1 MKRLTRNYPGKD
13 VEMLLVAAV
22 IMQHAISSKTFLID
36 KRTTWADPFFDNLNQ
51 SVEDAFSNVLG
62 IDNSKELREATK
74 TLLSIQKNALSDL
87 VELRVQLNVDFKNNP
102 NYLKTMLQ
110 DLGFSAFYTAAKQ
123 KRDQEALIQ
132 LLYKFDKNL
141 TITLKSD
148 IISAGIS
155 SKLLDDIVGYAQ
167 TLRNANVTQETAKD
181 LRKDISEDKVA
192 ELNTIYDNIIGV
204 ARIASVFFKNQPLE
218 KAKFSYSANLKQLNA
233 KPSKPLKPDTESDI
247 VNS

>member
-13 VEMLLVAAV
+13 VEMLLVSSV
-22 IMQHAISSKTFLID
+22 ILQHAISSKTFLID

-87 VELRVQLNVDFKNNP
+87 VELKVQLNVDFKNKP
-102 NYLKTMLQ
+102 DYLKTILQ
-110 DLGFSAFYTAAKQ
+110 DLGFSTFYTAAKQ

-132 LLYKFDKNL
+132 LLYKFEKNL

-148 IISAGIS
+148 IINVGIS
-155 SKLLDDIVGYAQ
+155 SKLLDNIIGYAQ

-181 LRKDISEDKVA
+181 LRKDVSEERVA
-192 ELNTIYDNIIGV
+192 ELNIIYDNVIAV

-218 KAKFSYSANLKQLNA
+218 KAKFSYSGNLKQLNA
-233 KPSKPLKPDTESDI
+233 KPSKPSKLDTESDMI
-247 VNS
+247 NS